1 MEEPLFQDQGSYE
14 PDSGAAGENALPFEE
29 ALRRW
34 EEIVELLERGS
45 LTLEESLRLYEEGM
59 HLRNICY
66 ARLQEA
72 EGKMKVLRQAADGTM
87 ATEEIAE

>member
-1 MEEPLFQDQGSYE
+1 VEKPLPQDPGHCE
-14 PDSGAAGENALPFEE
+14 PDAGTAGENSLPFEE

-45 LTLEESLRLYEEGM
+45 LSLEESLRLYEEGM
-59 HLRNICY
+59 RLRNICY
-66 ARLQEA
+66 ARLHEA

-87 ATEEIAE
+87 AEEEVAE